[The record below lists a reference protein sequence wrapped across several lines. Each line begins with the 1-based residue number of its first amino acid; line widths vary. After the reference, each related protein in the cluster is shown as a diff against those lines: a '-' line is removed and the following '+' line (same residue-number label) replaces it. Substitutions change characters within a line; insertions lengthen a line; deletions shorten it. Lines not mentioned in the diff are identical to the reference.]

1 MAQDMKIRELMDVP
15 ATQHDL
21 DWLKKSLQ
29 AAIKLEFA
37 TLPPY
42 LCAEWSVKSGLD
54 PIRRSIHVIVQEEMV
69 HLGLMSNMLT
79 ITAEVRSRLH
89 DNAEPASIGLG
100 RWRSKFIERR
110 NHDHVFTAGNGR
122 GLNGDSD
129 PIGGRQLRALFSTC
143 SCALKKKLWLAF
155 RLAYP
160 PK

>member
-79 ITAEVRSRLH
+79 AIGGTPEINRAQALPLYPGPLPDGVHPGLTVSLRGLSTQAARMFMEIEFPEHDPVAVLTAE
-89 DNAEPASIGLG
+89 EFPTIG
-100 RWRSKFIERR
+100 
-110 NHDHVFTAGNGR
+110 A
-122 GLNGDSD
+122 
-129 PIGGRQLRALFSTC
+129 
-143 SCALKKKLWLAF
+143 
-155 RLAYP
+155 
-160 PK
+160 